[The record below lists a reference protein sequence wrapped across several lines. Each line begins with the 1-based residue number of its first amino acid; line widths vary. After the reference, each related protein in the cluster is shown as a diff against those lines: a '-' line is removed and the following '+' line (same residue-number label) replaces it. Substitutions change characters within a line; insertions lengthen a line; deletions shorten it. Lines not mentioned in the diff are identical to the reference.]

1 MAKDIVKTIR
11 LNDEILEAIERQ
23 IGDTFTEKFETMV
36 TRCMWE
42 LPAKEEQIKQLDK
55 QIMEKRKKLYEMN
68 DQAGK
73 LSNTLRDLTN
83 RIQSLEQA
91 IAREIHSW
99 DL

>member
-11 LNDEILEAIERQ
+11 LNDEILDAIEGQ
-23 IGDTFTEKFETMV
+23 IGDTFTQKFEAMV

-55 QIMEKRKKLYEMN
+55 QIAEKRKKLYEMN

-73 LSNTLRDLTN
+73 LSATLRDLTT
-83 RIQSLEQA
+83 RIQSLEQI

>member
-11 LNDEILEAIERQ
+11 LNDEILEAIEGQ
-23 IGDTFTEKFETMV
+23 IGDTFTQKFEAMV

-73 LSNTLRDLTN
+73 LSNTLRDLTSQ
-83 RIQSLEQA
+83 IQHLEQG
-91 IAREIHSW
+91 IAREIHNW

>member
-1 MAKDIVKTIR
+1 MAKDTVKTIR
-11 LNDEILEAIERQ
+11 LNDEILEAIEGQ
-23 IGDTFTEKFETMV
+23 IGDTFTQKFEAMV

-55 QIMEKRKKLYEMN
+55 QIAEKRKKLYEMN

-73 LSNTLRDLTN
+73 LSATLRDLTT
-83 RIQSLEQA
+83 RIQSLEQI

>member
-11 LNDEILEAIERQ
+11 LNDEILEAIDAQ
-23 IGDTFTEKFETMV
+23 IGDTFTQKFEAMV

-55 QIMEKRKKLYEMN
+55 QIAEKRKKLYEMN

-73 LSNTLRDLTN
+73 LSNTLRDLTS
-83 RIQSLEQA
+83 RIQYLEQG
-91 IAREIHSW
+91 IAREVHSW